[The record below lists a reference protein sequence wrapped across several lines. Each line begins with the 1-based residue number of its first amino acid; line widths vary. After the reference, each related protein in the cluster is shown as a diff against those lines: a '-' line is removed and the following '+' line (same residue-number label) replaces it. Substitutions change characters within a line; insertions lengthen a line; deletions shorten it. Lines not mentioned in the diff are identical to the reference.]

1 MGSFGKAK
9 KILAFVLIFAIILAG
24 CQKARKEE
32 TKEQGT
38 HPEIS
43 GLTYERTM
51 TPEYAEGFVIHYYE
65 GGFKLL
71 EVMADRSYLLVPE
84 EKEVPEGLSSE
95 IEVIKAPAENIYL
108 AATASMSFFDS
119 LKRLDAVT
127 MTSLTSEDW
136 TLENQKKAM
145 EEGSIVYAGKYSE
158 PDYEMLVKSGCSL
171 AIESTMILHTPEVKE
186 MLEDLDITVFVDY
199 ASYEKTALGRVE
211 WIKLYGALLGE
222 EEKAEAEFKL
232 QEELL
237 DELAKPESTGKT
249 VAFFAVNTDNTIT
262 VRKTEDF
269 IPNAIESAGGTYIFE
284 DLGNP
289 DSDSASVRISME
301 EFYAKAV
308 DADYLVYNGT
318 IEKPLES
325 VEELIELD
333 PLFADFKGVKE
344 GRIYSLD
351 RTWYQSAARVGF
363 LIRDFNL
370 MLNDED
376 MNQAEFLYKVN

>member
-1 MGSFGKAK
+1 
-9 KILAFVLIFAIILAG
+9 
-24 CQKARKEE
+24 
-32 TKEQGT
+32 
-38 HPEIS
+38 
-43 GLTYERTM
+43 M

-127 MTSLTSEDW
+127 MTSLISEDW
-136 TLENQKKAM
+136 TLENPKKAM

-237 DELAKPESTGKT
+237 D
-249 VAFFAVNTDNTIT
+249 
-262 VRKTEDF
+262 
-269 IPNAIESAGGTYIFE
+269 
-284 DLGNP
+284 
-289 DSDSASVRISME
+289 
-301 EFYAKAV
+301 
-308 DADYLVYNGT
+308 
-318 IEKPLES
+318 
-325 VEELIELD
+325 
-333 PLFADFKGVKE
+333 
-344 GRIYSLD
+344 
-351 RTWYQSAARVGF
+351 
-363 LIRDFNL
+363 
-370 MLNDED
+370 
-376 MNQAEFLYKVN
+376 